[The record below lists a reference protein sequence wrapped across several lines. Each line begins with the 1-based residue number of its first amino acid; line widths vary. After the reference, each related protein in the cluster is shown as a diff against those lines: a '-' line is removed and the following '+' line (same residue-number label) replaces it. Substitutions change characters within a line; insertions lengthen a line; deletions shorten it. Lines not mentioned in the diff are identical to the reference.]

1 MDVNGTLSHSLTLTD
16 ITKRYG
22 QGPAVLSNLNHI
34 FKPGTATGL
43 VGPNGSGKTTLLR
56 LLSVSSFPTEGTIKY
71 GDLDITKAPYQFLT
85 HVGIVHDVASLPRY
99 MTAVELLEY
108 VLRGRSKWTEQS
120 VENIDHMLNTLDLD
134 DRRNNLIGTYSSG
147 MLKKTQIAA
156 ALIANP
162 QVLLLDEP
170 FRGLDTPSLQSA
182 LDLLQNFKAN
192 CAATV
197 VSSHRRDVLDEL
209 CEGFLSLDPNTER
222 SEPKVQRAE

>member
-1 MDVNGTLSHSLTLTD
+1 MDVNGTLTHSLVLND

-22 QGPAVLSNLNHI
+22 QGPAVLSGLSYS
-34 FKPGTATGL
+34 FKSGTATGL

-56 LLSVSSFPTEGTIKY
+56 LLSVSSFPTEGSIIY
-71 GDLDITKAPYQFLT
+71 GDLDINRSPYKYLA

-108 VLRGRSKWTEQS
+108 ILRGRSKWTAQS
-120 VENIDHMLNTLDLD
+120 HSEIDNLLNTLDLD

-156 ALIANP
+156 ALIAKP
-162 QVLLLDEP
+162 RVLLLDEP
-170 FRGLDTPSLQSA
+170 FRGLDTESLRA
-182 LDLLQNFKAN
+182 AIDLLQTFKARG
-192 CAATV
+192 AATV

-209 CEGFLSLDPNTER
+209 CEEFLSLESTPKTTEP
-222 SEPKVQRAE
+222 EV